1 MSLVSQMKTQ
11 SEKTSTDR
19 IREIFNRIYSQ
30 NRYMIRTE
38 SPYHEDL
45 ICEKSIGTAEKL
57 IYLSNYAYN
66 YSIIRDFHLRIS
78 TKYSDKDILA
88 AAEKYKDQETKQ
100 RLLNIYK
107 AILSLRIDMRF
118 VNTKAFLSILHLE
131 SHYDTIKEHIHHI
144 NKDCLYKFT
153 KQQAWDNT
161 FIRRLAIMYVITS
174 YYKMALTGPEPKPIE
189 SVINALLQKE
199 DKPDD
204 IINQLNHLKEY
215 IIFFFKKLKIDIY
228 LPEMYPEI
236 KIEDCPFD
244 GIVTIPWEYVTFH
257 NGYFL
262 IDHPR
267 FYISGGSKYAYKY
280 NCGQS
285 KTAFNYIK
293 KAFISKLPPIIVEC
307 QRGQIM
313 KVINIGDISICVTAL
328 ETGALPPKVKI
339 QIPKQRTT
347 RESLSFEEYS
357 QRKNDYKSIYLDYL
371 AENLCEGSSIY
382 YCKEC
387 RLNSNNATSYEDA
400 FIFRL
405 TDNVLMYENVLDK
418 RASVVFKIDPSKEE
432 ECTEAIN
439 SYFSSDIIVNKREK
453 IASEMTL
460 FLDSCI
466 KDYKRIYHTSFHE
479 WKAELISFIKYY

>member
-1 MSLVSQMKTQ
+1 MKMQ
-11 SEKTSTDR
+11 QEKTSAAR
-19 IREIFNRIYSQ
+19 IKGIFNKIYASCQYRIVS
-30 NRYMIRTE
+30 NSTNL
-38 SPYHEDL
+38 EDL
-45 ICEKSIGTAEKL
+45 VIESSVGKAGELLYIPYYTQNYELLNGF
-57 IYLSNYAYN
+57 YLQIA
-66 YSIIRDFHLRIS
+66 
-78 TKYSDKDILA
+78 TKYSEEEIIA
-88 AAEKYKDQETKQ
+88 ATEYFKNENGKERFIST
-100 RLLNIYK
+100 YK
-107 AILSLRIDMRF
+107 AILLLRKDMRF
-118 VNTKAFLSILHLE
+118 VNAKTFLSMLNLE
-131 SHYDTIKEHIHHI
+131 SHYDNIKDHIRHI
-144 NKDCLYKFT
+144 NKDCLYRFAK
-153 KQQAWDNT
+153 KEAWDDT
-161 FIRRLAIMYVITS
+161 FIRRLAIMYVLTS
-174 YYKMALTGPEPKPIE
+174 YYKLALTGPTPKPIE

-199 DKPDD
+199 DKPND

-228 LPEMYPEI
+228 LPEMHPEI

-257 NGYFL
+257 NRFFL

-267 FYISGGSKYAYKY
+267 FYTSGGSKHAYKY
-280 NCGQS
+280 ICEQS

-307 QRGQIM
+307 QRGQIT

-328 ETGALPPKVKI
+328 ETGTLPPKVKI
-339 QIPKQRTT
+339 QIPKQRSS
-347 RESLSFEEYS
+347 RESLSFDEYT

-371 AENLCEGSSIY
+371 AEHLYKGSSIY

-387 RLNSNNATSYEDA
+387 RLNSSNATSYEDA

-405 TDNVLMYENVLDK
+405 TDNVLLYENVLDK

-439 SYFSSDIIVNKREK
+439 AYFSSDIIVNKREK

-479 WKAELISFIKYY
+479 WKVELTSFIKYR

>member
-1 MSLVSQMKTQ
+1 MFHIFAVTGMSLVSQMKTQ

-118 VNTKAFLSILHLE
+118 VNTKAFLSTLHLE

-174 YYKMALTGPEPKPIE
+174 YYKMAPEGWRDGP
-189 SVINALLQKE
+189 S
-199 DKPDD
+199 
-204 IINQLNHLKEY
+204 
-215 IIFFFKKLKIDIY
+215 
-228 LPEMYPEI
+228 
-236 KIEDCPFD
+236 PF
-244 GIVTIPWEYVTFH
+244 TAIP
-257 NGYFL
+257 GRA
-262 IDHPR
+262 IRP
-267 FYISGGSKYAYKY
+267 
-280 NCGQS
+280 
-285 KTAFNYIK
+285 AFVRW
-293 KAFISKLPPIIVEC
+293 PP
-307 QRGQIM
+307 
-313 KVINIGDISICVTAL
+313 
-328 ETGALPPKVKI
+328 
-339 QIPKQRTT
+339 
-347 RESLSFEEYS
+347 
-357 QRKNDYKSIYLDYL
+357 
-371 AENLCEGSSIY
+371 
-382 YCKEC
+382 
-387 RLNSNNATSYEDA
+387 
-400 FIFRL
+400 
-405 TDNVLMYENVLDK
+405 
-418 RASVVFKIDPSKEE
+418 
-432 ECTEAIN
+432 
-439 SYFSSDIIVNKREK
+439 
-453 IASEMTL
+453 
-460 FLDSCI
+460 
-466 KDYKRIYHTSFHE
+466 
-479 WKAELISFIKYY
+479 

>member
-1 MSLVSQMKTQ
+1 MENHKTPAK
-11 SEKTSTDR
+11 SICGILRK
-19 IREIFNRIYSQ
+19 IYSA
-30 NRYMIRTE
+30 NRYRIKTE
-38 SPYHEDL
+38 SPYYEDL
-45 ICEKSIGTAEKL
+45 VCEKTIGSAGKL
-57 IYLSNYAYN
+57 IYLSNYVYN
-66 YSIIRDFHLRIS
+66 YTVIRDFHLQIS
-78 TKYSDKDILA
+78 TKYSEQDILD
-88 AAEKYKDQETKQ
+88 AAEYFKDKETKL
-100 RLLNIYK
+100 RVLNLYK
-107 AILSLRIDMRF
+107 AVLSLRIDMRF
-118 VNTKAFLSILHLE
+118 VNAKTLLTTLNLE
-131 SHYDTIKEHIHHI
+131 SHYDSIKRYIHHI

-153 KQQAWDNT
+153 KQEAWDNT

-174 YYKMALTGPEPKPIE
+174 YYKMALTGTEPKPIE

-244 GIVTIPWEYVTFH
+244 GIVTIPWEYITFH

-267 FYISGGSKYAYKY
+267 FYTSGGSKHAYKY
-280 NCGQS
+280 ICEQS

-293 KAFISKLPPIIVEC
+293 KAIISKLPPIIVEC
-307 QRGQIM
+307 QRGQIT
-313 KVINIGDISICVTAL
+313 KVINIGDISICVIAL
-328 ETGALPPKVKI
+328 ETGTLPPKVKI
-339 QIPKQRTT
+339 QIPKQRSF
-347 RESLSFEEYS
+347 RESLNFEEYTK
-357 QRKNDYKSIYLDYL
+357 RKNDYKSIYLDYL
-371 AENLCEGSSIY
+371 AGHLYNGSSIY

-387 RLNSNNATSYEDA
+387 RLNSSNATSYEDA

-405 TDNVLMYENVLDK
+405 TDNVLLYENVLDK

-439 SYFSSDIIVNKREK
+439 AYFSSDIIVNKREK

-479 WKAELISFIKYY
+479 WKAELTTFIKY